1 MPKKS
6 NIPILFIIA
15 NLLLYG
21 SFSIAVIYGNFYIG
35 LLGTFLA
42 AIIITN
48 IETFKSYIGISIVM
62 VLCLQNFIVGAF
74 GKLGGQFS
82 SLSFMT
88 QIPFLFLAFIFLSL
102 FIQEKIKID
111 KLYKPM
117 FLLALII
124 LFAVINGGG
133 ISNILVQVRNLIVFF
148 LAFEVF
154 SYCGNNEYDFKIFS
168 NQFLSLGVFM
178 FIIALILYIGGFSLY
193 EKLGIANVYT
203 AKGLPG
209 EGVYFLPPR
218 FTTEIFNIPIT
229 RMGGLYY
236 EPVTL
241 SYFFSAEFIGAIILP
256 WTKDLSK
263 KLVLSM
269 VFGVALLLTGGKGG
283 MLISVALIFAYI
295 CTKIGSSNISPIK
308 IWFILVFT
316 VSIFTLFSKFYA
328 SNYAGPAGAHFTT
341 ITDTWSVIKQSPLGH
356 GLAQG
361 GFNDNELS
369 FDNQMATGA
378 ESALMSIGYQLGI
391 PGMGILGLAF
401 VTMTNQVMG
410 FSYRV
415 NRLSNSYYY
424 MIAFIPIVLFGS
436 SVFQLNTFTPQAIVP
451 FMALLSGA
459 FTTPNNSQIKGL
471 SNMNVQK
478 YKF

>member
-1 MPKKS
+1 MSKKS
-6 NIPILFIIA
+6 NIPILVIIA

-21 SFSIAVIYGNFYIG
+21 TFSIAVVYGTFSIG

-42 AIIITN
+42 AIFITN
-48 IETFKSYIGISIVM
+48 IETFKSHISISIVI
-62 VLCLQNFIVGAF
+62 VLCLQNFVIGVF
-74 GKLGGQFS
+74 GRLGGQSS

-102 FIQEKIKID
+102 FIQKKIKID

-117 FLLALII
+117 FLLALVI
-124 LFAVINGGG
+124 LFATRNGGG
-133 ISNILVQVRNLIVFF
+133 ISNILVQVRNLTAFF

-154 SYCGNNEYDFKIFS
+154 SYCGKNEHDFKKFS
-168 NQFLSLGVFM
+168 KQFLSLGIFM
-178 FIIALILYIGGFSLY
+178 FIMAFILYIGGFSLY

-218 FTTEIFNIPIT
+218 FTTEIFDIPIT

-256 WTKDLSK
+256 WTKNISK
-263 KLVLSM
+263 KIGLS
-269 VFGVALLLTGGKGG
+269 VIFGIALLLTGGKGG
-283 MLISVALIFAYI
+283 MLIAAALIFTYI
-295 CTKIGSSNISPIK
+295 CTKIGGSNVTPIK
-308 IWFILVFT
+308 IWIITIFT
-316 VSIFTLFSKFYA
+316 VFIFTIFSKFYA

-361 GFNDNELS
+361 GFNESDVS

-391 PGMGILGLAF
+391 LGMGILGLVF
-401 VTMTNQVMG
+401 VTMTNQVMR

-424 MIAFIPIVLFGS
+424 MIAFIPIVLFGT
-436 SVFQLNTFTPQAIVP
+436 SVFQLNTFTPQAIIP

-459 FTTPNNSQIKGL
+459 FTTPNNSQGKDF
-471 SNMNVQK
+471 SNMTV
-478 YKF
+478 

>member
-21 SFSIAVIYGNFYIG
+21 SFSIAVVYGNFYIG

-62 VLCLQNFIVGAF
+62 VLCFQNFIVGVF

-82 SLSFMT
+82 SLSFLT

-102 FIQEKIKID
+102 FIQKKIKID

-133 ISNILVQVRNLIVFF
+133 IINMLVQVRNLIVFF

-316 VSIFTLFSKFYA
+316 VFIFTLFSEFYA

-341 ITDTWSVIKQSPLGH
+341 ITDTWPVIKQSPLGH

-424 MIAFIPIVLFGS
+424 MIAFIPIVLFGT
-436 SVFQLNTFTPQAIVP
+436 SVFQLNTFAPQAIVP

-471 SNMNVQK
+471 INMNVQK